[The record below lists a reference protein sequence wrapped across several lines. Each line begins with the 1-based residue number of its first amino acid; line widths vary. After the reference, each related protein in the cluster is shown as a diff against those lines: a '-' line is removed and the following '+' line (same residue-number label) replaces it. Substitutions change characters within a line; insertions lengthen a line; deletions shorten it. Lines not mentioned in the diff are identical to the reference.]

1 MSCHGNSYA
10 VQNWLVW
17 TFLDHI
23 RTGQGNTGR
32 ICLLTIVWYVLSASE
47 RGIFKER
54 KTFKSG
60 KKKKERRSLLLTWNV
75 WTLLSTGKPLNHTQP
90 FTCREDCSIC
100 CLGVKLSG
108 RGAEPKLFS
117 LLSEWPTC
125 WWRWAREWAISAV
138 LFTAIFYSPF
148 TWTQKTRS
156 SCSEETWCCSLWRLH
171 VSKFWE

>member
-60 KKKKERRSLLLTWNV
+60 KKKKERRSLLLAWNV
-75 WTLLSTGKPLNHTQP
+75 WTLLSTAIFSSWASFSAGEGCWEKSP
-90 FTCREDCSIC
+90 FQCHSEDSIASQEC
-100 CLGVKLSG
+100 FLAL
-108 RGAEPKLFS
+108 LFKNCTHS
-117 LLSEWPTC
+117 LLYFPAFC
-125 WWRWAREWAISAV
+125 IWWANK
-138 LFTAIFYSPF
+138 LPIFSYLR
-148 TWTQKTRS
+148 K
-156 SCSEETWCCSLWRLH
+156 
-171 VSKFWE
+171 